1 MQRFYERRFGVSAF
15 HWIMIA
21 LTCGIIELLR
31 AGFWFV
37 WVAIAG
43 LITALGIKLGLLSSL
58 TSQVLTFSGF
68 SIVLIL
74 FVRPLVIEAIKKSAK

>member
-1 MQRFYERRFGVSAF
+1 MPAF
-15 HWIMIA
+15 QWIVIA
-21 LTCGIIELLR
+21 LACGVIELLR

-43 LITALGIKLGLLSSL
+43 LITALGIKLGLLSGL
-58 TSQVLTFSGF
+58 TGQVLTFSL
-68 SIVLIL
+68 SSVVLIL